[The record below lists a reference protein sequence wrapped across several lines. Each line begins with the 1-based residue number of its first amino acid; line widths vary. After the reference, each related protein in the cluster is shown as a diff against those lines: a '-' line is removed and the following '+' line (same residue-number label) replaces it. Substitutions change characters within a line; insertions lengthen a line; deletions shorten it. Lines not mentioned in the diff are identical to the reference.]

1 MTALGEVR
9 MRALAGRYE
18 LFHLGRA
25 CGVEQWRIEP
35 LGDGYVI
42 TGDQELVALHPI
54 PNRQEYRATVDRS
67 GRLTGLEIRWNV
79 GMRALHA
86 THRANDDMWRVRI
99 EYGGEVKEQ
108 EGDYPSGCEVEYG
121 THLFN
126 MIILARRDFQMGGEH
141 EFPVL
146 RIGPPWM
153 AVSPHRMLYRCVETG
168 TFHTPFGPVAAKRY
182 AVSLPPAPESE
193 GYTFWADEDGFVL
206 ESYEGHDPARPWMR
220 LVELGRSAS

>member
-9 MRALAGRYE
+9 MRVLAGRYE

-42 TGDQELVALHPI
+42 TGDQELVAPHPI

-121 THLFN
+121 T
-126 MIILARRDFQMGGEH
+126 RVVQKRDGGSVY
-141 EFPVL
+141 PVYGGGGAPQSAQL
-146 RIGPPWM
+146 SVMSRQ
-153 AVSPHRMLYRCVETG
+153 V
-168 TFHTPFGPVAAKRY
+168 
-182 AVSLPPAPESE
+182 PPASLL
-193 GYTFWADEDGFVL
+193 A
-206 ESYEGHDPARPWMR
+206 
-220 LVELGRSAS
+220 